1 MQWLTDLLSNE
12 SIARTVLIYSLVIA
26 LGMGLGKVKV
36 FGVSL
41 GITLVLFVGI
51 LAGHLGLSINPHMLE
66 FAREFGLILFVFS
79 IGLQVGAGFFSSLKH
94 GGLML
99 NLMAITIIFLGAGLV
114 ILVHFLGNIP
124 MPVAVGIM
132 SGAVTNTPGLGAAQ
146 EALRQLESSGVHQ
159 NVPDIGLGYA
169 VAYPFGVFGIILSM
183 ILIRRLLRINI
194 TEEVKSFNQQKF
206 PIEEL
211 PDQVFIEIT
220 NPKLFGKKIIDI
232 VPNLK
237 TEVVFSRLYRKG
249 EINFPDKDTIL
260 LEGDIVLII
269 THKADH
275 EDVIRYLG
283 KRSALDVRTVPCKL
297 MSQQVIVTHTKI
309 AGKTLGSMRLRSKY
323 GVNITRITRAG
334 IEFVANP
341 NLKLEIG
348 DKLTVVGEEQHI
360 EKVAEVLGNSLKR
373 LNEPNLIPIFIGILL
388 GVILGSLPIVIPGI
402 PTPIRLGLAGGPLII
417 AILISNFG
425 YKISLVSYTT
435 PSANLMLREIGIVLF
450 LASVGIKA
458 GDKFIPTLVSGEGF
472 VWMGYGALITL
483 VPLLIV
489 GFFSRRYLKKNYI
502 EVCGLLAGSTT
513 DPPALAYANSI
524 AGSDAPASTYATVY
538 PMVMFL
544 RILVAQLL
552 VLLFV

>member
-1 MQWLTDLLSNE
+1 MQWLIDLFTLD
-12 SIARTVLIYSLVIA
+12 SIAHAVLIYSIVIA
-26 LGMGLGKVKV
+26 LGIGLGKVKV

-79 IGLQVGAGFFSSLKH
+79 IGLQVGAGFFSSLKR
-94 GGLML
+94 GGMML
-99 NLMAITIIFLGAGLV
+99 NLMAITIIILHAGMTILIHYLGD
-114 ILVHFLGNIP
+114 IS

-146 EALRQLESSGVHQ
+146 EALRQLETTGIYE
-159 NVPDIGLGYA
+159 NIPDIGLGYA

-183 ILIRRLLRINI
+183 ILIRRLFNIN
-194 TEEVKSFNQQKF
+194 TAQEVESFNQQKF

-220 NPKLFGKKIIDI
+220 NPELFGKKIIEI
-232 VPNLK
+232 VPKLG
-237 TEVVFSRLYRKG
+237 TEVIFSRLYRKG
-249 EINFPDKDTIL
+249 EINFPDKDTML
-260 LEGDIVLII
+260 MKGDIVLLITQKANHDSII
-269 THKADH
+269 
-275 EDVIRYLG
+275 RFMG
-283 KRSALDVRTVPCKL
+283 KPSALDVRTVPCKL
-297 MSQQVIVTHTKI
+297 MSKQVIVTHTKI
-309 AGKTLGSMRLRSKY
+309 AGQTLGSLRLRSKY
-323 GVNITRITRAG
+323 GVNITRVNRAG

-341 NLKLEIG
+341 NVRLEIG

-360 EKVAEVLGNSLKR
+360 DKVAEVLGNSLKR

-388 GVILGSLPIVIPGI
+388 GVILGSIPIVIPGI

-425 YKISLVSYTT
+425 YKFSLISYTT
-435 PSANLMLREIGIVLF
+435 PSANLILREIGIVMF

-458 GDKFIPTLVSGEGF
+458 GDKFIPTLLSGEGF
-472 VWMGYGALITL
+472 IWMGYGALITV

-489 GFFSRRYLKKNYI
+489 GYFARKYLRKNYI
-502 EVCGLLAGSTT
+502 EICGLLAGSTT

-552 VLLFV
+552 ILLFV